1 MEVYMSKLYIVRHGK
16 TSWNEKGLLQGS
28 NDISL
33 NEEGIKQAQ
42 ELASKLDLS
51 KIDICISSPLIRAKQ
66 TAEILVGNKLKIIY
80 DDLLKERGFGNYEG
94 KKISFELIG
103 KHWDYRLNDSH
114 NGIESIKDCLDR
126 AKIFLDK
133 IKKEYPNKNILIVSH
148 FAFIKALYYNIN
160 GYDKNTNFTSF
171 RPENAT
177 LYEFNI

>member
-1 MEVYMSKLYIVRHGK
+1 MNKLYIVRHGK

-42 ELASKLDLS
+42 ELATKLDLS
-51 KIDICISSPLIRAKQ
+51 KIDICISSPLIRVKQ
-66 TAEILVGNKLKIIY
+66 TAEILVGNKLEIIY

-94 KKISFELIG
+94 KKINFELIG
-103 KHWDYRLNDSH
+103 KHWDYRLNDSS

-133 IKKEYPNKNILIVSH
+133 IKKEYSNKNILIVSH
-148 FAFIKALYYNIN
+148 GGFIKALHFNLV

>member
-1 MEVYMSKLYIVRHGK
+1 MNKLYIVRHGK

-51 KIDICISSPLIRAKQ
+51 KIDVCISSPLIRAKQ
-66 TAEILVGNKLKIIY
+66 TAEILVGNKLEIIY
-80 DDLLKERGFGNYEG
+80 DELLKERGFGNYEG
-94 KKISFELIG
+94 KKINFELIG
-103 KHWDYRLNDSH
+103 KHWDYRLNDSS

-133 IKKEYPNKNILIVSH
+133 IKKEYSNKNILIISH
-148 FAFIKALYYNIN
+148 GGFIKALHFNLV
-160 GYDKNTNFTSF
+160 GYDKNTYFLTFNPKNT
-171 RPENAT
+171 T
-177 LYEFNI
+177 LYEYDF